1 MVFLQWLQIVKKVFI
16 SYNSTNDKVNEFVKQ
31 LKTKL
36 ESDGCDKAF
45 IFQSPEDNRPG
56 VNWPDNLA
64 ERIDSCDA
72 FLAVI
77 TQGYLDSDIFSDEFH
92 AALHKKLLIP
102 IIFEDRKPD
111 FSQGISKHGLAIKN
125 GASSINRISFQ
136 KPEIEEIPYN
146 NLLIGLGLKEAVSSK
161 TGIQ

>member
-1 MVFLQWLQIVKKVFI
+1 MAKVFI
-16 SYNSTNDKVNEFVKQ
+16 SYNSSDKDVNEFVKQ

-45 IFQSPEDNRPG
+45 IFQSAEDNRPG

-64 ERIDSCDA
+64 EGIDSCDA

-77 TQGYLDSDIFSDEFH
+77 TQGYLDSDICSNEFH
-92 AALHKKLLIP
+92 AAHVTHKKRIIP
-102 IIFEDRKPD
+102 IIFKDRKLD
-111 FSQGISKHGLAIKN
+111 YKNGKHGLAIQM
-125 GASSINRISFQ
+125 GASPINRVSFL

-146 NLLIGLGLKEAVSSK
+146 NLLIGLGLKEAVSGK
-161 TGIQ
+161 TRI

>member
-1 MVFLQWLQIVKKVFI
+1 MAKVFI
-16 SYNSTNDKVNEFVKQ
+16 SYNSSDKDVNEFVKQ

-45 IFQSPEDNRPG
+45 IFQSAEDNRPG

-77 TQGYLDSDIFSDEFH
+77 TQRYLDSDICSDEFH

-111 FSQGISKHGLAIKN
+111 FSQGISKHGPAIKM

-146 NLLIGLGLKEAVSSK
+146 NLLIGLGLKEAVSGK

>member
-1 MVFLQWLQIVKKVFI
+1 MATKCTKVFI
-16 SYNSTNDKVNEFVKQ
+16 SYNSSDEEVNKFVKQ

-56 VNWPDNLA
+56 IDWPDNLA
-64 ERIDSCDA
+64 ERIESCDA
-72 FLAVI
+72 FLAVL
-77 TQGYLDSDIFSDEFH
+77 TQGYLDSYICSDEFH
-92 AALHKKLLIP
+92 AALYKKLLIP

-111 FSQGISKHGLAIKN
+111 FSKHGPAIKM
-125 GASSINRISFQ
+125 GARSINRVSFQ

-146 NLLIGLGLKEAVSSK
+146 KLPIGLELREPEPD
-161 TGIQ
+161 IQ